1 MWAAIFRNLWISR
14 SRLEITA
21 IWQEG
26 VSQMVNISLLI
37 AAAVAIAA
45 VTLHVYTFEVWI
57 WPHLKDIGFPAT
69 PFGQP
74 SVTKGFYR
82 TVWHFF
88 TVNWLMTIVV
98 CIAVAFG
105 NLIPYE
111 FLLIRFLMVFWIL
124 IVVEIFVVTALSLQP
139 GESYIKTMIK
149 AFQWV
154 IVLIMVFFMYL
165 GTRNA

>member
-1 MWAAIFRNLWISR
+1 
-14 SRLEITA
+14 
-21 IWQEG
+21 
-26 VSQMVNISLLI
+26 MVNYYLLI

-57 WPHLKDIGFPAT
+57 WPKLKVEGFPAF
-69 PFGQP
+69 PFGP
-74 SVTKGFYR
+74 ANVTMGFYR

-105 NLIPYE
+105 NLIPYGMLLVQ
-111 FLLIRFLMVFWIL
+111 FLEIFWVL
-124 IVVEIFVVTALSLQP
+124 IVVEIFVVAALSLKP
-139 GESYIKTMIK
+139 GESYLKTMVK

-154 IVLIMVFFMYL
+154 IILVMVFFMYR
-165 GTRNA
+165 GTKV